1 MHESQLGPLN
11 EWPNNHNPTCADL
24 MAVAERE
31 LGAFIR
37 VVSELYGSEE
47 AKLSAE
53 DWLDE
58 LEAVDRL
65 PGLNTREWRLI
76 TIAASTR
83 LAARLTVLAA
93 STDKS
98 IPDSWM
104 HVTAKHTDHG

>member
-1 MHESQLGPLN
+1 MHESELGPLN
-11 EWPNNHNPTCADL
+11 EWANNHNPTCADL
-24 MAVAERE
+24 MAMAERE
-31 LGAFIR
+31 LGAFISA
-37 VVSELYGSEE
+37 VSELYGSEQ

-58 LEAVDRL
+58 LDAMDRL

-93 STDKS
+93 STDTKVS
-98 IPDSWM
+98 PIPGC
-104 HVTAKHTDHG
+104 T